1 MDATFWVAV
10 SFFLFIA
17 FLIYKKIPSLISNS
31 LDEKIEEIKF
41 KINKSDKI
49 KQESDALLRKYQN
62 QLEVSKKECEEIL
75 LKAQKTS
82 EEESKIMSDKIQ
94 SMLSIKE
101 KNIEEKIN
109 QTKNNAIKEVKKIS
123 TIIAIESAK
132 KIISQTIEKSK
143 IEEVNFSSVK
153 ESIENLKKN
162 N

>member
-1 MDATFWVAV
+1 
-10 SFFLFIA
+10 
-17 FLIYKKIPSLISNS
+17 
-31 LDEKIEEIKF
+31 
-41 KINKSDKI
+41 
-49 KQESDALLRKYQN
+49 
-62 QLEVSKKECEEIL
+62 
-75 LKAQKTS
+75 
-82 EEESKIMSDKIQ
+82 
-94 SMLSIKE
+94 MLSIKE

-109 QTKNNAIKEVKKIS
+109 QTKNNALKEVKKIS